1 MKIRKIALVISAS
14 MTFITLQAQDN
25 SNSDGSAANGKLIY
39 EQNCL
44 ACHQA
49 DGSGVP
55 SLAPPLSKGMFVNGE
70 KKKLIQIV
78 LHGMQDVEIKGEVYS
93 NPMPSFDY
101 LSDADIADV
110 LTYVRSNFKN
120 TAKAVTASDVTEVRN
135 AK

>member
-1 MKIRKIALVISAS
+1 MKIRKTILLISALLA
-14 MTFITLQAQDN
+14 FITLQAQDD
-25 SNSDGSAANGKLIY
+25 SNEGASAANGKLIY

-44 ACHQA
+44 ACHQV

-55 SLAPPLSKGMFVNGE
+55 SLAPPLVKGMFVNGE
-70 KKKLIQIV
+70 KKRLIQIV

-101 LSDADIADV
+101 LSDAEIADV
-110 LTYVRSNFKN
+110 LTFVRSNFKN
-120 TAKAVTASDVTEVRN
+120 TAGPVLQSDVADVRT